1 VDYQQTLDW
10 MFSQLPMF
18 QKIGVAAFEK
28 DLTKTLMF
36 SEYLQQPENKF
47 QSIHIAGTNGKG
59 STSSLIASVLQEA
72 GYKVGLYT
80 SPHLVDFRERI
91 RINGEDIP
99 QGFVVDFIEKH
110 RLFLESHH
118 LSFFEMTVGMAFQYF
133 AEQQV
138 DVAVIE
144 VGLGGKLDSTNIIHP
159 LLSVITNI
167 GWDHMNILG
176 NSLKEIAEEKAGI
189 IKEKVPVVIGEF
201 MQETKKVFDA
211 KASVKNAPVYY
222 ASYDENIPDLD
233 SDLKGIYQKKNKK
246 TAYKALQLLK
256 VHFDLTEQHIKTGF
270 LRVGENTGLKGRWS
284 ILGEKPLIVT
294 DTAHN
299 KNGLELVM
307 QQVRQHKYENLYI
320 VFGVVNDKDIEG
332 IISLLPREAMYF
344 VAKPNVPRGL
354 DAVELKNRLKDSGF
368 KVQAFDGIPQ
378 ALQHAKSVA
387 TSNDMIYI
395 GGSTFVVSEVFS

>member
-1 VDYQQTLDW
+1 
-10 MFSQLPMF
+10 
-18 QKIGVAAFEK
+18 
-28 DLTKTLMF
+28 
-36 SEYLQQPENKF
+36 
-47 QSIHIAGTNGKG
+47 
-59 STSSLIASVLQEA
+59 
-72 GYKVGLYT
+72 
-80 SPHLVDFRERI
+80 
-91 RINGEDIP
+91 
-99 QGFVVDFIEKH
+99 
-110 RLFLESHH
+110 
-118 LSFFEMTVGMAFQYF
+118 
-133 AEQQV
+133 
-138 DVAVIE
+138 
-144 VGLGGKLDSTNIIHP
+144 
-159 LLSVITNI
+159 
-167 GWDHMNILG
+167 
-176 NSLKEIAEEKAGI
+176 KEIAEEKAGI
-189 IKEKVPVVIGEF
+189 IKEKIPVVIGEF
-201 MQETKKVFDA
+201 TQETKKVFDA

-222 ASYDENIPDLD
+222 ASFDENIPDLD

-354 DAVELKNRLKDSGF
+354 DAVELKNKLKDSGF
-368 KVQAFDGIPQ
+368 KVQALDGIPQ

>member
-1 VDYQQTLDW
+1 LDW

-189 IKEKVPVVIGEF
+189 IKEKIPVVIGEF
-201 MQETKKVFDA
+201 TQETKKVFDA

-222 ASYDENIPDLD
+222 ASFDENIPDLD

-256 VHFDLTEQHIKTGF
+256 VHFDLTEQHIKTGI

-344 VAKPNVPRGL
+344 VAKPNVPRG
-354 DAVELKNRLKDSGF
+354 
-368 KVQAFDGIPQ
+368 
-378 ALQHAKSVA
+378 
-387 TSNDMIYI
+387 
-395 GGSTFVVSEVFS
+395 